1 MQEQNQS
8 AAGSP
13 QQALE
18 QIVAAAVEPEGF
30 VVEKAVVVGA
40 TDVPTVQVTLDRAH
54 GVEGVDMDAVAHLS
68 QVVSAALDDHGES
81 VPGVGTGEYLLEV
94 SSAGIGRPLTERR
107 HWARNVGR
115 LVVVSVDGA
124 APITARVLEVAADG
138 VELAEHRP
146 GAKKGMPAKTL
157 APVRVPFAQLGAGTV
172 QVEWGGS
179 QQSTGAARDG
189 NGPADTTEA

>member
-1 MQEQNQS
+1 MQDQNQP

-30 VVEKAVVVGA
+30 VVEKAVVTGA
-40 TDVPTVQVTLDRAH
+40 ADVPTVQVTVDRAE
-54 GVEGVDMDAVAHLS
+54 GTEGVDMDTVARLS
-68 QVVSAALDDHGES
+68 QLVSAALDAQGES

-94 SSAGIGRPLTERR
+94 SSAGVARPLTERR
-107 HWARNVGR
+107 HWLRNVGR
-115 LVVVSVDGA
+115 LVEVSVDGA
-124 APITARVLEVAADG
+124 APITARVLEVGEDD

-157 APVRVPFAQLGAGTV
+157 APVRVPFAQLGTGAV

-179 QQSTGAARDG
+179 QQSTGAARQG

>member
-1 MQEQNQS
+1 MQDQNRP

-13 QQALE
+13 QQELE

-30 VVEKAVVVGA
+30 VVEQVAVTGGS
-40 TDVPTVQVTLDRAH
+40 DVPTLQVTVDRAE
-54 GVEGVDMDAVAHLS
+54 GTEGVDMDTVARLS
-68 QVVSAALDDHGES
+68 QLASAALDAQGES

-94 SSAGIGRPLTERR
+94 SSAGVSRPLTERR
-107 HWARNVGR
+107 HWLRSVGR
-115 LVVVSVDGA
+115 LVEVSVDGA
-124 APITARVLEVAADG
+124 APITARLLEVGEDD

-157 APVRVPFAQLGAGTV
+157 DPVRVPFARLGTGTV

-179 QQSTGAARDG
+179 QQSTGAARHGD
-189 NGPADTTEA
+189 GPADPTEA

>member
-40 TDVPTVQVTLDRAH
+40 ADVPTVQVTLDRAH
-54 GVEGVDMDAVAHLS
+54 GAEGVDMDAVARLS
-68 QVVSAALDDHGES
+68 RLVSAALDDYGES

-94 SSAGIGRPLTERR
+94 SSAGVDRPLTERR

-115 LVVVSVDGA
+115 LVEVSVDGA
-124 APITARVLEVAADG
+124 APITARVLEVGADG

-157 APVRVPFAQLGAGTV
+157 APVRVPFAQLGTGAV

-179 QQSTGAARDG
+179 HQSTGAARDG
-189 NGPADTTEA
+189 KGPADTTEA

>member
-40 TDVPTVQVTLDRAH
+40 ADVPTVQVTLDRAH
-54 GVEGVDMDAVAHLS
+54 GAEGVDMDAVARLS
-68 QVVSAALDDHGES
+68 RLVSAALDDHGES

-94 SSAGIGRPLTERR
+94 SSAGVDRPLTERR

-115 LVVVSVDGA
+115 LVEVSVDGA
-124 APITARVLEVAADG
+124 APITARVLEVGADG

-157 APVRVPFAQLGAGTV
+157 APVRVPFAQLGTGAV

-189 NGPADTTEA
+189 KGPADTTEA

>member
-1 MQEQNQS
+1 MQDQNQT

-13 QQALE
+13 AQALE

-30 VVEKAVVVGA
+30 VVEQAAVTGA
-40 TDVPTVQVTLDRAH
+40 SEVPTVEVIVDRAE
-54 GVEGVDMDAVAHLS
+54 GTDGVDIEAVARLS
-68 QVVSAALDDHGES
+68 QIVSAALDAHGES

-94 SSAGIGRPLTERR
+94 TSAGVARPLTERR
-107 HWARNVGR
+107 HWRRNVGR
-115 LVVVSVDGA
+115 LVEVSVGGA
-124 APITARVLEVAADG
+124 APITARVLEVGADE

-157 APVRVPFAQLGAGTV
+157 PAVRVPFTQLGTGTV

-179 QQSTGAARDG
+179 QQSTGAARQGDR
-189 NGPADTTEA
+189 PADPTEA

>member
-1 MQEQNQS
+1 MQEQNQP

-30 VVEKAVVVGA
+30 VVEKAVVAGA
-40 TDVPTVQVTLDRAH
+40 ADVPTVQVTVDRAE
-54 GVEGVDMDAVAHLS
+54 GTEGVDMDTVARLS
-68 QVVSAALDDHGES
+68 QLVSATLDAQGES

-94 SSAGIGRPLTERR
+94 SSAGVSRPLTERR

-115 LVVVSVDGA
+115 LVEVSVDGG
-124 APITARVLEVAADG
+124 APITARVLEVGEDD

-157 APVRVPFAQLGAGTV
+157 APVRVPFAQLGTGAV

-179 QQSTGAARDG
+179 QQSTGAARHG